1 MSGDS
6 QRRYSETVVVLAPT
20 GRDAEV
26 TRSIFSTASI
36 ECIIAASA
44 SAAAELIRNGIGAL
58 VLTDRV
64 LVGRPPV
71 EIFDALAQQPSWS
84 DLAVLALCR
93 DVEHAPAVLR
103 VLERLTNV
111 AVLDRPTSRSAL
123 ISSVKAA
130 LRGRRWQYRIRDQI
144 KELMLAEEA
153 LRQADRRKDE
163 FLATLA
169 HELRNPLAPI
179 KTGVQLMSSVDPA
192 SKQFL
197 HLRDVMD
204 RQLTLLVKLIDD
216 LLDVSRIVTGRVVLQ
231 RERLDLRNVVRTA
244 VESCLPFV
252 ETAKHSLS
260 VSLPDAAVWVRGDT
274 GRLAQALSNLVNNAA
289 KYTRSGGSI
298 QVELQSTGDEAVLTV
313 ADNGLGIPSEMLD
326 RVFEMFTQVN
336 RTLDRSQGGLGIG
349 LALVRNLIEL
359 HGGTVTAFSDGD
371 NSGSAFTI
379 RLPVASSEG
388 MDERPSAGDGVDP
401 ALIRRMR
408 ILVVDD
414 NVDAADTLAMMLNE
428 RGHLTR
434 VVYNG
439 ADALKTATDFR
450 PEAIF
455 CDIGMT
461 GIGGMEV
468 AARLRRD
475 ARFATTVL
483 VAITGWGTDEDI
495 RLTQQS
501 GFDFHLTK
509 PASSESVQR
518 ILSRL

>member
-6 QRRYSETVVVLAPT
+6 QRGYSETVVVLAPT

-26 TRSIFSTASI
+26 TRRIFGTADI
-36 ECIIAASA
+36 ECIIAETS
-44 SAAAELIRNGIGAL
+44 SAAAELIRNGVGAL
-58 VLTDRV
+58 VLTDRS
-64 LVGRPPV
+64 LVARQPV
-71 EIFDALAQQPSWS
+71 EIFEALAQQPAWS

-93 DVEHAPAVLR
+93 DIERAPTVLR
-103 VLERLTNV
+103 LLERLTNV

-123 ISSVKAA
+123 VSSVKAA
-130 LRGRRWQYRIRDQI
+130 LRGRRWQYRIRDQL
-144 KELMLAEEA
+144 KELTLAEEA

-179 KTGVQLMSSVDPA
+179 KTGVHLLSIVDPA
-192 SKQFL
+192 SERFR

-204 RQLTLLVKLIDD
+204 RQLKLMVKLIDD
-216 LLDVSRIVTGRVVLQ
+216 LLEVSRIVTGRIVLQ

-244 VESCLPFV
+244 VESSLSFV
-252 ETAKHSLS
+252 ESAKHRLS
-260 VSLPDAAVWVRGDT
+260 VEVPDREVWVRGDT
-274 GRLAQALSNLVNNAA
+274 SRLAQALSNLINNSA
-289 KYTRSGGSI
+289 KYTPSGGSI
-298 QVELQSTGDEAVLTV
+298 QVALRSAGDEALLTV
-313 ADNGLGIPSEMLD
+313 SDNGLGIPPEMLD
-326 RVFEMFTQVN
+326 RVFEMFAQVN

-359 HGGTVTAFSDGD
+359 HGGTVTAYSEGNDR
-371 NSGSAFTI
+371 GSVFTI
-379 RLPVASSEG
+379 RLPLTMTEAA
-388 MDERPSAGDGVDP
+388 DERPATGDGVAP
-401 ALIRRMR
+401 ELIRRMR

-414 NVDAADTLAMMLNE
+414 NVDAADTLAMMLND

-439 ADALKTATDFR
+439 EDALKTAADFR

-455 CDIGMT
+455 CDIGMA
-461 GIGGMEV
+461 GIDGTEV
-468 AARLRRD
+468 AARLRED
-475 ARFATTVL
+475 TRFATTVL
-483 VAITGWGTDEDI
+483 VAITGWGAEEDI
-495 RLTQQS
+495 RRTHES

-518 ILSRL
+518 ILARI